1 MSSIFKLINVK
12 NKNKQKKEVKILQS
26 KKTQPLSGEHNKR
39 LTAYRPVENEGT
51 AAWANIDRLRQDGS
65 KVSIPSE
72 LNVKEAKD
80 WVDNGSRL

>member
-26 KKTQPLSGEHNKR
+26 KKAQPLSGEHNKR

-80 WVDNGSRL
+80 WVDNGCRL

>member
-1 MSSIFKLINVK
+1 M
-12 NKNKQKKEVKILQS
+12 QS

-39 LTAYRPVENEGT
+39 LKAHRPIKNEGT
-51 AAWANIDRLRQDGS
+51 AAWSNIDKLRTDGS

-72 LNVKEAKD
+72 FNVKEAKD